1 MGANNDTLKKIRTFH
16 SDMERLRPRPES
28 EVANIESTV
37 PTPAKPIPSVLNA
50 KKPEP
55 EIVVPTPVPPPAPP
69 KAVMPEPVKVTT
81 PEPKPVVPEKPKSQ
95 PAPPTL
101 LSVPKNSELSK
112 EMSESLGTL
121 SKTTPYNPSDKLNVM
136 DTDSEITEG
145 TIITDKK
152 REHFKLLPAM
162 VEAVKSWFSEGK
174 ETIERHA
181 EEKRLATPTV
191 STIEERKDVVKMAA
205 KQSAQAPKDDYKK
218 LTDKLP
224 KKLTD
229 KSAPNKPSLVIT
241 KKSPDAKPSW
251 SHYEGKAVET
261 VAPTVETTPKI
272 KAPEKPLA
280 PPVIPSLPTKE
291 KPELKAETKV
301 EVPAI
306 KVEPVALTIK
316 SEPAKAPARKWKE
329 TPEPKRFGNFSR
341 VLFYTASVAVALVAV
356 VGGVMTTMWLLG
368 SDDGLTPTTPNDQV
382 SQSNSVNTS
391 AWLPLV
397 SADRQTK
404 LLLPRSRVAFY
415 EDILSSSQNS
425 GGINVI
431 DLTTNDVVGDTRAST
446 SDILDTLAWQ
456 SSPALLRAINEIN
469 FGTLGTEPFIVL
481 RVTSFDTA
489 FGGLLVAEDSLSQEL
504 APLFGEPV
512 TSTFDVSEDDSTVR
526 PAYFE
531 DDVVRNHDVR
541 VLRDGMEKERIVYG
555 FVNQNT
561 VIITTDRGMFA
572 TLAEA
577 IR

>member
-28 EVANIESTV
+28 EVANVESTA

-55 EIVVPTPVPPPAPP
+55 EIVVPIPAPPPAPP
-69 KAVMPEPVKVTT
+69 QAVMPEPVKVTA

-152 REHFKLLPAM
+152 RERFKLLPAM

-251 SHYEGKAVET
+251 SHYEGKNEEKT
-261 VAPTVETTPKI
+261 APIIEATPVS

-280 PPVIPSLPTKE
+280 PPVIPSLPIKE
-291 KPELKAETKV
+291 EPEPQAETKV

-329 TPEPKRFGNFSR
+329 TPEPKRFGNFPR
-341 VLFYTASVAVALVAV
+341 VLFYTSSVVIALVAV

-368 SDDGLTPTTPNDQV
+368 SDDGLTPTTSNGQV
-382 SQSNSVNTS
+382 SQNNSVNTLEQ
-391 AWLPLV
+391 LPLV

-431 DLTTNDVVGDTRAST
+431 DPTTSDAGDTRAST
-446 SDILDTLAWQ
+446 SDILETLAWQ
-456 SSPALLRAINEIN
+456 SSPTLLRAINEIN

-541 VLRDGMEKERIVYG
+541 VLRDEMEKERIVYG